1 MNFASCDHR
10 VLGVSFGAYCLS
22 AFIYSFK
29 GCFFRLSPYSVM
41 GDSRSRNRFS

>member
-1 MNFASCDHR
+1 MLSYPMICRFSI
-10 VLGVSFGAYCLS
+10 GVEVQEIKNCYL
-22 AFIYSFK
+22 SFK